1 MAINMA
7 LILIR
12 ADQEKKI
19 LNALADLERHAK
31 LKINGKPKILTPS
44 YADQVLES
52 ILKGKVRSKTK
63 WAVLVKVEEDTTKS
77 IMQIREIH
85 PPAHVV
91 VISPEY
97 ESYSDLNKTYY
108 GLKTFRGYY
117 SLKNRD

>member
-1 MAINMA
+1 MA

-31 LKINGKPKILTPS
+31 LKITGKPRILDAKI
-44 YADQVLES
+44 ADSVLQG
-52 ILKGKVRSKTK
+52 ILKGNLRSKTK
-63 WAVLVKVEEDTTKS
+63 WAVLVKVQEDTTKS

-91 VISPEY
+91 VVSQEY
-97 ESYSDLNKTYY
+97 KSYQELENIFYK
-108 GLKTFRGYY
+108 LKPLKGYY
-117 SLKNRD
+117 SPKKTS